1 MNTGPKLLKEHKIPL
16 SEGLSYHINNNIPLT
31 ENLYRPGSFSYF
43 SLYTEARLLYTN
55 NVLSLSDIDKEI
67 ILETEVGEY
76 GIYNGIKVPL
86 DFPISTEFLEI
97 VIEAKTKKQ
106 PALNKPK
113 RGGPKK
119 FYVFVRKP
127 GGGIKKVAFGD
138 TSGLSA
144 KINNPEARKN
154 FSKRH
159 NCPSKKDK
167 TTPGYWSCRLPRY
180 AKLLGLKSSF
190 SGFW

>member
-1 MNTGPKLLKEHKIPL
+1 MQGPRILKEHKIPL
-16 SEGLSYHINNNIPLT
+16 SEGLLYHISNNIPIT
-31 ENLYRPGSFSYF
+31 ENLYRAGTFSYF
-43 SLYTEARLLYTN
+43 SLYKEVRTLYEN
-55 NVLSLSDIDKEI
+55 NIIELNEIDKEI
-67 ILETEVGEY
+67 ITETEVGEY
-76 GIYNGIKVPL
+76 DEFNGIKVPI
-86 DFPISTEFLEI
+86 DFPLTSDFLESI
-97 VIEAKTKKQ
+97 LEAKKKKN
-106 PALNKPK
+106 PPLNKPK

-144 KINNPEARKN
+144 KINNPEARRA

-159 NCPSKKDK
+159 NCPAKKDK

-190 SGFW
+190 SGYW